1 MNLLMLLSI
10 ALKVLGSALPLVSG
24 LWAVFSR
31 TAQEEK
37 LRRFRWYVISGLF
50 AGVLCNAAAAVLD
63 TETKNEADAKNA
75 FEMTELH
82 LAAVASRFPTADATV
97 SVTLSID
104 KEFRGL
110 KRLRNRLER
119 ELDYARKHCRQAGD
133 VAPCKDYLIRAVVI
147 DELRFDKKSLL
158 FPSRKDDQLS
168 YGILTGVGVVVRFYK
183 EKFQTALLGPDHGL
197 DHGAIGGIIVTPE
210 AIPGQTL
217 IEWDGYRL
225 RLFFDAKLP
234 SDAFKTAGVLSIADV
249 LGRGFTVR
257 PWARGVTV
265 CPKESFE
272 HDCDEYLVD
281 LLKAVKI
288 ETVDIRF
295 PHRKNFLLW
304 GKGVEK
310 SKDNFDIP
318 YLFGNFPTDVAEFPA
333 GAAFP
338 EE

>member
-1 MNLLMLLSI
+1 MLLSI

-24 LWAVFSR
+24 LWAVYSR

-63 TETKNEADAKNA
+63 TKTKNEADAKNA
-75 FEMTELH
+75 SEMTELH

-110 KRLRNRLER
+110 KRLRDRLER

-133 VAPCKDYLIRAVVI
+133 IARCKDYLIRAVII
-147 DELRFDKKSLL
+147 DELRFDKKSRM
-158 FPSRKDDQLS
+158 FPSQRDDQLS
-168 YGILTGVGVVVRFYK
+168 YGILTSVGVVVRFYK
-183 EKFQTALLGPDHGL
+183 QKFQAALRL
-197 DHGAIGGIIVTPE
+197 DHGTIGGIIVTPE
-210 AIPGQTL
+210 TVPGHTL

-234 SDAFKTAGVLSIADV
+234 SEAFKGAGVLSIADV
-249 LGRGFTVR
+249 LGKGFTVL
-257 PWARGVTV
+257 PTARGETV

-272 HDCDEYLVD
+272 HDCDEYLDD
-281 LLKAVKI
+281 LLKAVRI

-295 PHRKNFLLW
+295 PHRKNFVLW

-318 YLFGNFPTDVAEFPA
+318 YLFGNFPTDVAEFPEEVE
-333 GAAFP
+333 FP

>member
-24 LWAVFSR
+24 LWAVYSR

-63 TETKNEADAKNA
+63 TKSKNAADAKNA
-75 FEMTELH
+75 SEMTELH

-110 KRLRNRLER
+110 KRLRDRLER

-133 VAPCKDYLIRAVVI
+133 VAPCKDYLIRAVII
-147 DELRFDKKSLL
+147 DELRFDKKSRL
-158 FPSRKDDQLS
+158 FPSQRDDQLS
-168 YGILTGVGVVVRFYK
+168 YGILTSVGVVVRFYK
-183 EKFQTALLGPDHGL
+183 QKFQGALGL
-197 DHGAIGGIIVTPE
+197 DHGTIGGIIVTPE
-210 AIPGQTL
+210 AVPGNTL

-249 LGRGFTVR
+249 LGRGFSVR
-257 PWARGVTV
+257 PRARGVTV

-272 HDCDEYLVD
+272 HDCDEYLGD

-295 PHRKNFLLW
+295 PHRKNFVLW

-310 SKDNFDIP
+310 SKDNFDVP
-318 YLFGNFPTDVAEFPA
+318 YLFGNFPTDVAEFPEEVE
-333 GAAFP
+333 FP